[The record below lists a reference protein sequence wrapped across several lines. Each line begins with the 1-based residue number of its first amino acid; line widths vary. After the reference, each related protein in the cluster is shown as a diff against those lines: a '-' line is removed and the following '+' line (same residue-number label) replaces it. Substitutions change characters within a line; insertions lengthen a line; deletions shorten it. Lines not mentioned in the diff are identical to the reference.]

1 MTTMNGRGRWTAL
14 AALALAL
21 GACNDLPSEGKTS
34 EQPPVLRFDEPGI
47 YPVLVVAGQEGDAA
61 TVELHL
67 KRVDVTDEVA
77 SFQGELTYDAARMTV
92 TGTEIPAGI
101 TGAFNETEP
110 GVLRFAGVSLD
121 GIERGAV
128 LRLQLRAAAPVTA
141 DAFELRM
148 QEIVAETFQDLVPQL
163 RQPGTRPLL
172 THAAL
177 E

>member
-1 MTTMNGRGRWTAL
+1 MTAINGRGRWTAL
-14 AALALAL
+14 AAMVLAL
-21 GACNDLPSEGKTS
+21 GACNDLPSEGKTAQ
-34 EQPPVLRFDEPGI
+34 QPPVLRFDEPGI
-47 YPVLVVAGQEGDAA
+47 YPVLVVAGQEGETA

-67 KRVDVTDEVA
+67 KRVEVKDEVA
-77 SFQGELTYDAARMTV
+77 SFQGELRYDAKRMTL

-101 TGAFNETEP
+101 TGASNEAEP

-128 LRLQLRAAAPVTA
+128 LTLKLRASAPVAA

-148 QEIVAETFQDLVPQL
+148 QEIVAETFQDLAPQL

-177 E
+177 D